1 MAQPTGAE
9 LVQDLTTMLRE
20 QAAAAQEREQ
30 RLVSMMEDLLRGQGQ
45 GQTQPQALPAASA
58 LNMNATIQLGSRR
71 ITTEIAVIGELR
83 GALLS
88 WWDSVQLGIF
98 PADYPLQLHQMSL
111 PDCSRTTTAR
121 NAAPAGETARGA
133 AAAPPA
139 RSAVPDGGPAR
150 DVDNVNQVLMEM
162 LPGATAEYRSIDSM
176 TDPEAVPMPTEVLNS
191 LELSG
196 LPSHRLTLKV
206 GAPVILMRNIDA
218 PRTVNGTLCT
228 VSRLHANVLELRV
241 GSGPSR
247 GEALFLPPRTALTDQ
262 AESRP
267 QSAEPWGE
275 LEGARVH
282 FGGLFSP
289 GPLALPM
296 DSRRCE

>member
-45 GQTQPQALPAASA
+45 VLVTHNSGSGSLLCIPDSGAEATVVGPKEAAALGVSDYGNGVPPQTFSAAGGYPLTSVGSFQ
-58 LNMNATIQLGSRR
+58 ATIQLGSRR

-111 PDCSRTTTAR
+111 PDRSRTTTAR
-121 NAAPAGETARGA
+121 NAAPADETARGA

-139 RSAVPDGGPAR
+139 QSAVPE
-150 DVDNVNQVLMEM
+150 EM
-162 LPGATAEYRSIDSM
+162 
-176 TDPEAVPMPTEVLNS
+176 
-191 LELSG
+191 
-196 LPSHRLTLKV
+196 
-206 GAPVILMRNIDA
+206 
-218 PRTVNGTLCT
+218 
-228 VSRLHANVLELRV
+228 
-241 GSGPSR
+241 
-247 GEALFLPPRTALTDQ
+247 
-262 AESRP
+262 
-267 QSAEPWGE
+267 
-275 LEGARVH
+275 
-282 FGGLFSP
+282 
-289 GPLALPM
+289 
-296 DSRRCE
+296 